1 MNQHS
6 LRRLMMAALLLAAG
20 AAAASPGAHG
30 PNGEHL
36 DAPSAA
42 GVSSVA
48 SDPRVESFSELFEL
62 VARLRNEA
70 LVIDLGRYASNEPVD
85 NATLEV
91 ESGAAKAKAA
101 FDAASGSYR
110 VTDAALLQALASP
123 GAHALLFTITAGQD
137 ADLLEG
143 TLQVAAHD
151 AQAPADA
158 GLPASAWPMAAAA
171 AFVGSIALLGWRRGA
186 ARRQGGRA

>member
-6 LRRLMMAALLLAAG
+6 LRRLVMAALLFAAG

-36 DAPSAA
+36 DAPGAGAA
-42 GVSSVA
+42 SVA
-48 SDPRVESFSELFEL
+48 SDPRVESFSDLFEL
-62 VARLRNEA
+62 VARLRSEA

-85 NATLEV
+85 NAAIEV

-110 VTDAALLQALASP
+110 VSEPALLQALASP

-151 AQAPADA
+151 AQPRADA
-158 GLPASAWPMAAAA
+158 GLPVSAWPMAAAA
-171 AFVGSIALLGWRRGA
+171 AFVGGVALLGWRRGA
-186 ARRQGGRA
+186 ARRKGGRA